1 MDQIYSDMAGKTSH
15 YEFNTTEDT
24 NFSEATRVVEV
35 NKEEKKL
42 ISEIVKTI
50 KLSDE
55 LLEKDISNN
64 DKKDDLVKIK
74 SSMFQIVNNLRSE
87 IKKIE
92 DNKIYNLTENIK
104 ENLKKLKEN
113 LILLNNMFNKLY

>member
-1 MDQIYSDMAGKTSH
+1 MDQIYSDMADRTSH
-15 YEFNTTEDT
+15 YEFNTTECTD
-24 NFSEATRVVEV
+24 FSGATRVVEV
-35 NKEEKKL
+35 KQKENEF
-42 ISEIVKTI
+42 ISEIKTTI

-64 DKKDDLVKIK
+64 DKKGDLVKIK
-74 SSMFQIVNNLRSE
+74 SSMFHIVNNLKSE

-92 DNKIYNLTENIK
+92 DNEIYNLNKNIK
-104 ENLKKLKEN
+104 DNLKKLNEN